1 MGKSKRCWFSKLSEA
16 QLQALAHAA
25 GVVASAAPRQAL
37 IASLYGS
44 ALAAPYGMTYLSPIS
59 MTTDDGSYFEL
70 ETDRDGGLSMAYIKA
85 QCRERK
91 LSPTGNRFE
100 LVLSLLQHDGAG
112 ARAAAAHAAA
122 VAEASAKRCEREKK
136 RLRTA

>member
-1 MGKSKRCWFSKLSEA
+1 MGKASRCWFSKLSEP
-16 QLQALAHAA
+16 QLHALAHAMGIA
-25 GVVASAAPRQAL
+25 AAPRAAL

-44 ALAAPYGMTYLSPIS
+44 ALAAPYGKTYLSPIS
-59 MTTDDGSYFEL
+59 MTTDDGAYFEL
-70 ETDRDGGLSMAYIKA
+70 ETERDGGLPLDYIKA

-100 LVLSLLQHDGAG
+100 LVLSLRQPDGA
-112 ARAAAAHAAA
+112 AACAAAAAAA
-122 VAEASAKRCEREKK
+122 ATAEKAAKRCEREKK